1 MSGMSNTSVTRILDI
16 RCKLGEGPLWDV
28 REQALYLVDV
38 IDQRIWRYEESADE
52 MNSWRLPDLVTSLA
66 LREQGGAIITLRTG
80 FHFLDF
86 DTGAVS
92 FLEDPEASRPI
103 TQWNDGKT
111 DAAGRFVAGTV
122 STDQRS
128 ACCGLYSVE
137 NGAVRRLDDGF
148 SITNGPC
155 WSPDGATFYWAD
167 SVPKNIYAYDYD
179 MAAGTVANRRVFAN
193 TEALS
198 GIPDGA
204 TVDTEGRVWS
214 AICGGGLIACFAPSG
229 ALLRKVE
236 MPTKFVSSVM
246 FGGANLDRLFVTSI
260 NIASLPFETGGT
272 ADELGGELF
281 VVDGLGA
288 RGLPETRYKG

>member
-1 MSGMSNTSVTRILDI
+1 MSNTRITRISGI

-28 REQALYLVDV
+28 GEQALYLVDV
-38 IDQRIWRYEESADE
+38 IDQRIWRYEDTAHE
-52 MNSWRLPDLVTSLA
+52 MSSWRLPDLVTSLA
-66 LREQGGAIITLRTG
+66 LREHGGAIITLRTG

-86 DTGAVS
+86 DTAAVS
-92 FLEDPEASRPI
+92 FLEDPEASRPL

-111 DAAGRFVAGTV
+111 DSAGRFVAGTV

-128 ACCGLYSVE
+128 ACCGLYSLE

-155 WSPDGATFYWAD
+155 WSPDGAIFYWAD

-179 MAAGTVANRRVFAN
+179 MTAGTIANRRVFAN
-193 TEALS
+193 TAALG

-204 TVDTEGRVWS
+204 TVDTEGRMWS
-214 AICGGGLIACFAPSG
+214 AICGGGVIACFAPSG

-260 NIASLPFETGGT
+260 DIASLPFETGGT
-272 ADELGGELF
+272 PDEFGGALF

-288 RGLPETRYKG
+288 CGLPETRYKG